1 MCPSEGL
8 VSARSS
14 SASRG
19 SAAGA
24 GRCCNMVPPLVLLCL
39 WTVGAASSS
48 PSSSSSFLPLSDV
61 PFLTVW
67 NAPTQPCQSKF
78 GVDLDLG
85 VFDIVRN
92 QNETFV
98 GGNVTIFYENKLG
111 HYPRYTEKGVAVN
124 GGVPQNASLR
134 RHLEGAKADIVAG
147 LPNADFRGL
156 AVVDWE
162 SWRPLWLRNWDSK
175 RVYREGSRALV
186 QAQHPD
192 WKPEQVD
199 GEAQRLFE
207 KAARAFMEDTL
218 KLGRALRPGGL
229 WGFYGFPC
237 CYNYQYRNGSANY
250 SGACPL
256 LEQRRNDQL
265 AWLWN
270 VSDALYPD
278 IYLEVSLRG
287 QGGAVLRYV
296 RHRVLEAMRAAGHV
310 SPVPPPVL
318 PYARIAYTY
327 SLDFLSEEDLVHT
340 VGESAALGA
349 AGVVLW
355 GDANY
360 SKSQATCLSVKSYID
375 GILGRYVVNVT
386 TAASLCSGVLC
397 SGRGRCRRRAD
408 SPGAYLHLDPRSWS
422 VERSAGPRGIRWF
435 ALRKQQ
441 DRGQSKDTSS
451 RFECQCFPGW
461 EGERCSR
468 RRSH

>member
-19 SAAGA
+19 SAAGGCDRVEGTPSMCLRSEVLSVRKALQEPEGCGFQSRPVTWALGRVRKSPDTAAPPAGA

-162 SWRPLWLRNWDSK
+162 SWRPLWLRNL
-175 RVYREGSRALV
+175 GS
-186 QAQHPD
+186 
-192 WKPEQVD
+192 
-199 GEAQRLFE
+199 QR
-207 KAARAFMEDTL
+207 
-218 KLGRALRPGGL
+218 L
-229 WGFYGFPC
+229 WGFSASPC
-237 CYNYQYRNGSANY
+237 GYNYQYRNGSANY

-375 GILGRYVVNVT
+375 GILGPV
-386 TAASLCSGVLC
+386 CGP
-397 SGRGRCRRRAD
+397 GDPRGRKSTRRLQRA
-408 SPGAYLHLDPRSWS
+408 L
-422 VERSAGPRGIRWF
+422 
-435 ALRKQQ
+435 
-441 DRGQSKDTSS
+441 
-451 RFECQCFPGW
+451 
-461 EGERCSR
+461 
-468 RRSH
+468 